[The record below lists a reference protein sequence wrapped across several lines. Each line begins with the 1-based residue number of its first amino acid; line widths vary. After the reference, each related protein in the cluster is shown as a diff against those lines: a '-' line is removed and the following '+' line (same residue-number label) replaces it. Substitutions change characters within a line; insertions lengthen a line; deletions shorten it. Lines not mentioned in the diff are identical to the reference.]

1 MKKILIFVLCV
12 GVLSPVA
19 LAKDTVALQGNKQAI
34 ASAEKSA
41 FQARRKQIRQLLK
54 KYKKASESE
63 KPAIKA
69 QLAQVVGEHVD
80 AQFVYMKEHIA
91 AERAN
96 LDNWEKKIQEDEKN
110 LEAVKAKRVEDL
122 LSGEAQKKQK
132 AAKKAWKKQ
141 MKAVKK

>member
-1 MKKILIFVLCV
+1 MKKILIFVL
-12 GVLSPVA
+12 GLGL
-19 LAKDTVALQGNKQAI
+19 LAPWAFAEKTTPKQGDKQTV

-41 FQARRKQIRQLLK
+41 FQARRKQIKQLLK

-69 QLAQVVGEHVD
+69 QLAQVVGQHVD
-80 AQFVYMKEHIA
+80 AQLVYMKEHIA

-110 LEAVKAKRVEDL
+110 LEAVKAQRVEDL

-141 MKAVKK
+141 MRAVKK